1 MVVQIVYETHA
12 TTVDNENGV
21 ATGWL
26 PGELSATGRDNA
38 RDLGRRRRDDGI
50 DLVVTS
56 DLARAVHTV
65 EIAFAGSDVPVSTD
79 PRLREVDY
87 GELNG
92 APVEVVHP
100 QRRARVD
107 TPFPG
112 GQSYRAVTTGVRRLL
127 DELMRDRDGQRVLL
141 VGHAATRFALDHL
154 LTGRPLE
161 TVVVAPFAWREGW
174 TYDLATDAPRIE
186 LLDGEGATHVAA
198 ELTGVYRSAFTA
210 PGYDES
216 EESVV
221 RFRETQLPAHTGR
234 AGFRCAT
241 LRVHEELVGFAYGY
255 TGARGQWWS
264 DQVAEHAPPPVVDAW
279 VGGHFELVEL
289 AVDPRRQGRGFASA
303 LHDAL
308 LLDLPHER
316 ALLTTYHDD
325 RPAPRLY
332 RRLGWSLL
340 HEGVFDDSDLWGL
353 VLRDGS

>member
-38 RDLGRRRRDDGI
+38 RELGCRRRGDGI
-50 DLVVTS
+50 DLVIAS

-87 GELNG
+87 GDLNG
-92 APVEVVHP
+92 APVEVVHR
-100 QRRARVD
+100 QRRERVD

-112 GQSYRAVTTGVRRLL
+112 GQSYREVTTGVRTLL
-127 DELMRDRDGQRVLL
+127 DELLRDRDGQRVLL

-216 EESVV
+216 EESVEH
-221 RFRETQLPAHTGR
+221 FREETQLPAHTAWRDSVARPCASTRSWSGSPTATRVLAASGGATSSPSVRRSRSSTHGSAGTSSSSSSPSTPAGR
-234 AGFRCAT
+234 AAALRARCTMRCCSTFRT
-241 LRVHEELVGFAYGY
+241 I
-255 TGARGQWWS
+255 
-264 DQVAEHAPPPVVDAW
+264 APC
-279 VGGHFELVEL
+279 
-289 AVDPRRQGRGFASA
+289 
-303 LHDAL
+303 
-308 LLDLPHER
+308 
-316 ALLTTYHDD
+316 
-325 RPAPRLY
+325 
-332 RRLGWSLL
+332 
-340 HEGVFDDSDLWGL
+340 
-353 VLRDGS
+353 